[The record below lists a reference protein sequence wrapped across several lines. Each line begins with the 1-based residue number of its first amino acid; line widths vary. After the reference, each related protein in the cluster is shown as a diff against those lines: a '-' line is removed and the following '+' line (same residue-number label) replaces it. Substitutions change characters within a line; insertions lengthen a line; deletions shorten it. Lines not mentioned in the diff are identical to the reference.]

1 MTAPQPRGIQFN
13 EPPIFERGSRG
24 RSGASLAPLDVP
36 SVDPAERFGALARK
50 EAAGLPEVSEPEAF
64 RHFVRLS
71 QWNFCI
77 DSQLYP
83 LGSCTMKYNP
93 KINEWA
99 ARIPGFLQLHPLT
112 PDDLAQGTLEI
123 MWKLQAMLCE
133 VSGMDGCSLQP
144 SAGAQGELTGLTSN
158 QTVQAALRGLVPANL
173 DLVLS
178 GHLHDFLSYEF
189 GPERPPQL
197 VVGTGGDNLQAL
209 PPGSLP
215 HAQPA

>member
-1 MTAPQPRGIQFN
+1 MTAPQPQGIQFR
-13 EPPIFERGSRG
+13 EPPIFERGSPG
-24 RSGASLAPLDVP
+24 PTGASLAPLDVP
-36 SVDPAERFGALARK
+36 AGDGGACFGALARR

-99 ARIPGFLQLHPLT
+99 ARIPGFLSLHPMT

-123 MWKLQAMLCE
+123 MWSLQNMLCE

-144 SAGAQGELTGLTSN
+144 AAGAQDELTGRMIIRAFHASQGRSPRKVLIPESAHGTNPASCTLN
-158 QTVQAALRGLVPANL
+158 GLVAVKIEKNA
-173 DLVLS
+173 DGVV
-178 GHLHDFLSYEF
+178 H
-189 GPERPPQL
+189 PEELLR
-197 VVGTGGDNLQAL
+197 AI
-209 PPGSLP
+209 
-215 HAQPA
+215 A